1 MSVAEVYEAS
11 AINPRRRATAAEMEE
26 RAEFYIRYA
35 DEHGPV
41 TVRQLYYR
49 AGVEGVA
56 GIDKTDS
63 GYTKVQR
70 QVLALRR
77 AGRMPYRD
85 IADASRWMQKPTT
98 WNSVEDAL
106 RETAATYRKTLW
118 RDQGV
123 NLEVWLEKNAL
134 AGVIYPVTEEYDV
147 ALMPTLGF
155 TSETFAFEAI
165 AGADPDHPLIVYALY
180 DFDRAGQ
187 DACRSLQEKL
197 ERFAGERG
205 VEVSFCCLAI
215 EDQDIEL
222 SSFDPDT
229 GMVDVYLQGVGWR
242 ELPTR
247 EPKRQSKAD
256 QNWPHPFAIEL
267 DAIEPDDLRRLVR
280 WAVEHHM
287 PAEQLEILK
296 VAEESE
302 RELIQGLVA
311 GITP

>member
-1 MSVAEVYEAS
+1 MTLVYDAS
-11 AINPRRRATAAEMEE
+11 PLNPRRRATAAEMDE

-35 DEHGPV
+35 GEQGPV

-49 AGVEGVA
+49 AGVEGVP

-70 QVLALRR
+70 HILGLRR
-77 AGRMPYRD
+77 AGRLPYRD
-85 IADASRWMQKPTT
+85 IADASRWMRKPRT
-98 WNSVEDAL
+98 WNSVEEAL
-106 RETAATYRKTLW
+106 RETAATYRKALW
-118 RDQGV
+118 RDQSV

-134 AGVIYPVTEEYDV
+134 AGVIYPVTAQYDV
-147 ALMPTLGF
+147 PLMPTIGF

-165 AGADPDHPLIVYALY
+165 DDADPDHPLVIYALY

-187 DACRSLQEKL
+187 DACGSLQEKL
-197 ERFAGERG
+197 KRFAGERG
-205 VEVSFCCLAI
+205 VQVHFLCLAI
-215 EDQDIEL
+215 EARDIDL
-222 SSFDPDT
+222 PSFDPAA
-229 GMVDVYLQGVGWR
+229 GVVDVYLQGVGWR

-280 WAVEHHM
+280 WAVEQYM
-287 PAEQLEILK
+287 PAEQIEILK
-296 VAEESE
+296 AAEDSE

-311 GITP
+311 GIAP